1 MTPMNQ
7 LVLQVFTPPRY
18 TLDSIIPHEGIE
30 AALSAIRTVY
40 GEGETPF
47 PTLFI
52 SGPLGTGKTHILNA
66 ITTLMANRWPE
77 REGAVKLISTQGDPP
92 TFGGLD
98 DIVLGMDGS
107 VTDLRCVAIDDVH
120 LLPEQESVKL
130 WSLYNLMTRI
140 GAPLFLASRL
150 PWEEIFADNPHLK
163 SRVASGLVFRL
174 EPPTD
179 RVRLLILD
187 KMARDRNIRISHDV
201 SSYIVTRKSRSVK
214 DLEKLLDNIDR
225 YSLEVGRR
233 ITLPLIKNLERAG
246 AL

>member
-1 MTPMNQ
+1 MNQ

-18 TLDSIIPHEGIE
+18 SFDSIIPHEGID

-40 GEGETPF
+40 AKGETPF
-47 PTLFI
+47 PALFI
-52 SGPLGTGKTHILNA
+52 CGPSGTGKTHILNA
-66 ITTLMANRWPE
+66 VATLMANRWSE
-77 REGAVKLISTQGDPP
+77 HQGVVKLISAQGDPP

-98 DIVLGMDGS
+98 DIVLSMDDS
-107 VTDLRCVAIDDVH
+107 MTDLRCVAIDDLH
-120 LLPEQESVKL
+120 LLPEEDSVKL
-130 WSLYNLMTRI
+130 WSLCNLMTRI

-150 PWEEIFADNPHLK
+150 PWEEMFADNPHLK
-163 SRVASGLVFRL
+163 SRVASGLAFQL

-201 SSYIVTRKSRSVK
+201 SNYIVTRKSRSVK
-214 DLEKLLDNIDR
+214 DLEKLLDNVDR
-225 YSLEVGRR
+225 YSLELGRR